1 MNKRRT
7 VETPIALL
15 HSAMNSSARLSERI
29 RRSLQRELRQI
40 ERELRSA
47 GLQPGRRMEMLDG
60 LVSIMAALDKSTTES
75 AKLLR
80 GAPPIPSDDS
90 VTSERILAELTNGK
104 TRVG

>member
-1 MNKRRT
+1 
-7 VETPIALL
+7 
-15 HSAMNSSARLSERI
+15 
-29 RRSLQRELRQI
+29 
-40 ERELRSA
+40 
-47 GLQPGRRMEMLDG
+47 MEMLDG